1 MRGGRPPLPPRELV
15 SAAAAL
21 FVAAIVVSLMIVAGH
36 LEPGEG

>member
-1 MRGGRPPLPPRELV
+1 MRGESPPLPPRQLI

-21 FVAAIVVSLMIVAGH
+21 FVAVMIVSLMIVAGG